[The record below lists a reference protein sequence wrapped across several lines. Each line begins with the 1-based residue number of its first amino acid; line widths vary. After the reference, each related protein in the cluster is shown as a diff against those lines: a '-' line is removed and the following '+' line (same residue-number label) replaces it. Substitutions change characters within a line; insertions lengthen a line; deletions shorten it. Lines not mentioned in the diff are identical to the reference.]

1 MKKFKAKKFTK
12 AILMIYDLS
21 ETKTKKEWIAA
32 ETEKFAERG
41 KLSYKVRNE
50 LIAIIKEIEQV
61 DKDLRWHKKS
71 MSSERF
77 EQLEKDLKYCKEEI
91 LPLAENLKQYRSFQ
105 ESDLHCLISN
115 LTVWEVNNKNKNFYY
130 DFKKLVNMVNAYW
143 DITGEKPAHRLAWG
157 WEKAMEKDNPRAYL
171 YGCIRNYLKRNG
183 KFDKDEF
190 NNIWF
195 GRNI

>member
-1 MKKFKAKKFTK
+1 MTFEK
-12 AILMIYDLS
+12 AIDS
-21 ETKTKKEWIAA
+21 KEWL
-32 ETEKFAERG
+32 ESEFEKFSQRG
-41 KLSYKVRNE
+41 KYTYKVKNQ
-50 LIAIIKEIEQV
+50 AYEIV
-61 DKDLRWHKKS
+61 KVI
-71 MSSERF
+71 EREESWSKNKGISKHF
-77 EQLEKDLKYCKEEI
+77 TETHKEEI
-91 LPLAENLKQYRSFQ
+91 KYGVEVIIPLAKKLLQYRCFQ
-105 ESDLHCLISN
+105 ESDIHCLISN

-143 DITGEKPAHRLAWG
+143 DITDEKPAHRIAWG